1 MRKTITLAPIL
12 ALALAACGGRDV
24 ETTGTAEATPADPAL
39 PTPAGNPGGSV
50 TGMPQPGAGEA
61 VVSLGA
67 GDTPGATEEAGDG
80 IGDPMAD
87 GLAGGPGDG
96 FPMTGDAGAYG
107 LPLPPGTAAAG
118 GGTATIA
125 GEAPPAPPAP
135 PPSDAPGSSASGAM
149 TAVRSYYS
157 AISAGDYAGAHR
169 LWAGDGSA
177 SGQSLEQFANGF
189 ADTADVR
196 VHMMEPEAAGGG
208 AAGSQYITVPV
219 TLDTTRRD
227 GSSVQFTG
235 SYTLRRPTDG
245 SGDWRI
251 DSADLRE
258 VQR

>member
-61 VVSLGA
+61 VVS

-80 IGDPMAD
+80 IGD
-87 GLAGGPGDG
+87 
-96 FPMTGDAGAYG
+96 PMTGDAGAYG

-149 TAVRSYYS
+149 AAVRSYYS

>member
-12 ALALAACGGRDV
+12 VLALAACGDRDV

-39 PTPAGNPGGSV
+39 PTPAGSPGGSV

-67 GDTPGATEEAGDG
+67 GNTPGATEEAGDG
-80 IGDPMAD
+80 IGDPVPD
-87 GLAGGPGDG
+87 RLAGGPADG
-96 FPMTGDAGAYG
+96 FPMPGDAGPDG
-107 LPLPPGTAAAG
+107 LPLPPGTAVAD
-118 GGTATIA
+118 GGTVAIA
-125 GEAPPAPPAP
+125 ADAPPAPPAP
-135 PPSDAPGSSASGAM
+135 PPSDAPGSAASGAM
-149 TAVRSYYS
+149 AAVRSYYS

-196 VHMMEPEAAGGG
+196 VHMMEPQPAGGG
-208 AAGSQYITVPV
+208 AAGTQRITVPV

-235 SYTLRRPTDG
+235 SYTLSRPADG